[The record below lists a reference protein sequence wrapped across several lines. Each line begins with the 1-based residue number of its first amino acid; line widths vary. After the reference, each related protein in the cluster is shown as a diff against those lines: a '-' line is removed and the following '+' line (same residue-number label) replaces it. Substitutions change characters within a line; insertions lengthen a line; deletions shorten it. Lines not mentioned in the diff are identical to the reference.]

1 MIHITNLR
9 DGLDVFKSLGSEI
22 RIEILETILK
32 EGPMNMNSI
41 ASRLNITSGSLTGH
55 IKKLEECGLIT
66 ISNESAT
73 HGNQKICSIA
83 EYKVLLDFE
92 EALWDTSIFN
102 THLRVGHYTSHEVF
116 PTCGLATSETVVGSL
131 DDVRYFNHPDRYNA
145 DILWFSKGYVE
156 YTIPNLIPS
165 QNRVSTIAIS
175 MEISSEAPGI
185 NNNWPSDI
193 SFYIND
199 VPIGVWT
206 SPGDFGDKRGLFTPM
221 WWSAN
226 LNQYGLLKILV
237 ISNDGT
243 YMEGIKLS
251 DISCQDLNLDYN
263 SNIRFK
269 IAVEDG
275 AKNIGGLTI
284 FGKSFGNY
292 DQDIDVSIHYVP
304 IK

>member
-9 DGLDVFKSLGSEI
+9 DGIDVFKSLGSEI
-22 RIEILETILK
+22 RVQILEILLEN
-32 EGPMNMNSI
+32 GPMNMNSI

-66 ISNESAT
+66 TSSETAS

-83 EYKVLLDFE
+83 QYKVLLNFE
-92 EALWDTSIFN
+92 EALQNTSVFN
-102 THLRVGHYTSHEVF
+102 THVRVGQYTSHKVF
-116 PTCGLATSETVVGSL
+116 STCGLATSETVVGSL
-131 DDVRYFNHPDRYNA
+131 DDTRFFNHPDRYNA
-145 DILWFSKGYVE
+145 DILWFTKGFVE
-156 YTIPNLIPS
+156 YTIPNLIPV

-199 VPIGVWT
+199 VPIGMWT
-206 SPGDFGDKRGLFTPM
+206 SPGDFGDKRGLFTPI

-237 ISNDGT
+237 IGKDGT
-243 YMEGIKLS
+243 YIDGLKIS
-251 DISCQDLNLDYN
+251 DTSCDDLNLDYN
-263 SNIRFK
+263 SDIRFR
-269 IAVEDG
+269 IAVEED

-304 IK
+304 ID